1 MAINFA
7 KKSRAGFLSDDLN
20 ISKEKVQVAASISKS
35 DLCSDLVGEYP
46 ELQGPAMNL
55 IPAKVLRNGKGAQIE
70 ISREGKEPILLHDQ
84 KAIDLPEKV
93 ILGLRPEDIAEAGFR
108 AGENIQE
115 AECHVEMVEP
125 AGADT
130 YVVSELGGKQVTA
143 RLHAETRAS
152 AGENLR
158 FAFDLAKASYF
169 EPETGNRLN

>member
-1 MAINFA
+1 VF
-7 KKSRAGFLSDDLN
+7 
-20 ISKEKVQVAASISKS
+20 
-35 DLCSDLVGEYP
+35 
-46 ELQGPAMNL
+46 
-55 IPAKVLRNGKGAQIE
+55 RNGKVTQIE

-125 AGADT
+125 AGADI

-152 AGENLR
+152 AWENLR
-158 FAFDLAKASYF
+158 FAFDLAKVSYF